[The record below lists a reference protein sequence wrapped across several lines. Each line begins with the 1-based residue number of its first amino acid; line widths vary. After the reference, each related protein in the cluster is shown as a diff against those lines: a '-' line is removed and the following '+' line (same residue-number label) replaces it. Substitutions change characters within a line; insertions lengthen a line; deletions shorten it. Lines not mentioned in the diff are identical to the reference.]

1 MRCGF
6 IDIHQHLL
14 YGVDDGARTLRDAQR
29 MLAAACADGVCLVI
43 ATPHVAPGEKPIRTE
58 AFAARLEKLRAFG
71 ASMGLSVR
79 ALLGAEVL
87 YTPMTCRCLREGRVP
102 TLGGTGYVLVEFLPD
117 VRYDKLRAALRDI
130 LRSGYIPVVA
140 HVERYA
146 CLRPHRALALK
157 REMDDV
163 LFQMNC
169 SSVVGGNGFFAD
181 RHARRLLDEGLIDA
195 VASDA
200 HSLHRRP
207 TRMREA
213 FEALTERYDSIYAS
227 NLTGMSDASPLW
239 RALREALRRP
249 AEGASASGGSANGD
263 APCAR

>member
-6 IDIHQHLL
+6 IDVHHHLL
-14 YGVDDGARTLRDAQR
+14 YGVDDGARTLRDAQH
-29 MLAAACADGVCLVI
+29 MLQAAYADGTKMVI
-43 ATPHVAPGEKPIRTE
+43 ATPHVAPGEKPMQVE
-58 AFAARLEKLRAFG
+58 LFAARLEKLRAY
-71 ASMGLSVR
+71 AESMGLPVR
-79 ALLGAEVL
+79 VLLGAEVL
-87 YTPMTCRCLREGRVP
+87 FTQMTCRYLREGRVP
-102 TLGGTGYVLVEFLPD
+102 TLGATGYVLVEFLPD
-117 VRYDKLRAALRDI
+117 VRFDRLRSALRDI
-130 LRSGYIPVVA
+130 LRTGFLPVVA

-157 REMDDV
+157 RELDDV

-169 SSVVGGNGFFAD
+169 SALLGGNGVFAD
-181 RHARRLLDEGLIDA
+181 RRARRLLDEGVIDV

-239 RALREALRRP
+239 RALRA
-249 AEGASASGGSANGD
+249 AQ
-263 APCAR
+263 